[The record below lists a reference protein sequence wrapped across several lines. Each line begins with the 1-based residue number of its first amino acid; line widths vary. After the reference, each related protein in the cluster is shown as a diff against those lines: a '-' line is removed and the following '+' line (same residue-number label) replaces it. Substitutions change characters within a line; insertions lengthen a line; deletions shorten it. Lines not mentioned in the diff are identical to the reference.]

1 MTFSDAQHLLGVFIT
16 SKVKREVE
24 EITEVLKN
32 TSVDL
37 TKGGVPIFIIHKPSL
52 ILNFKKYLEDNCYA
66 EKTGDVIRI
75 YNKSNAKNHGNE
87 PFELCGVRRLDDKIK
102 FDFKDVEEEI
112 YDQEWFNFTEE
123 EKTFDKSNLYFTY

>member
-37 TKGGVPIFIIHKPSL
+37 TTS
-52 ILNFKKYLEDNCYA
+52 
-66 EKTGDVIRI
+66 
-75 YNKSNAKNHGNE
+75 SNANRN
-87 PFELCGVRRLDDKIK
+87 V
-102 FDFKDVEEEI
+102 
-112 YDQEWFNFTEE
+112 
-123 EKTFDKSNLYFTY
+123 TFDCGLSSNLDLCPDCVESFKHQWANETVIPITKKRGKKDGADRKTT